1 MDADRSVGRDNFM
14 IAWSPAKSAW
24 VFLGFGVLTYLV
36 IIIGVLVGSLPLT
49 ALLGLLTAGFTIQI
63 FNSVSGYQGNIEELV
78 PQLGKNVLVTLVT
91 PFLVFIGIM
100 VDIAL

>member
-1 MDADRSVGRDNFM
+1 M